1 MKPRLFLWRWRGRA
15 PFGSAFW
22 LCLFPLAACTNE
34 VEKPTPPLAEVA
46 EVAVPS
52 VAPASLLH
60 DAAALKAALSR
71 LTGPQVLPIRALAL
85 RIYPDRVLLQL
96 QDPAQPLA
104 VQQYRFKAGEVLGP
118 TPVRLTGP
126 GELKDN
132 LFPLKYAD
140 LEVIPRL
147 VKQAERR
154 TALPDARALSLTLS
168 RNLPGSM
175 DIRFVVQVESAGGK
189 RRVSARKDGRIL
201 AVELLP

>member
-1 MKPRLFLWRWRGRA
+1 MRSWPFLSRCLGGA
-15 PFGSAFW
+15 PFRGVYW
-22 LCLFPLAACTNE
+22 LWCLFSLGGCADE
-34 VEKPTPPLAEVA
+34 VQKPTPPLLAEVA
-46 EVAVPS
+46 MPRVAGV
-52 VAPASLLH
+52 SLLH
-60 DAAALKAALSR
+60 DATALKAALSR
-71 LTGPQVLPIRALAL
+71 LTERQTLPIRALAL

-104 VQQYRFKAGEVLGP
+104 VQQYLFKAGEVLGP

-140 LEVIPRL
+140 LEGIPRL

-154 TALPDARALSLTLS
+154 AALPEGRAVGVTLA

-175 DIRFVVQVESAGGK
+175 DIRFVVQVESAGAS

-201 AVELLP
+201 AVEVLP

>member
-1 MKPRLFLWRWRGRA
+1 MKSWLFLRRWLGGA
-15 PFGSAFW
+15 PFRGAFW
-22 LCLFPLAACTNE
+22 LWCLFSLLACADE
-34 VEKPTPPLAEVA
+34 VAKPTPPLLA

-52 VAPASLLH
+52 VAPVSLLH

-71 LTGPQVLPIRALAL
+71 LTELQASPIRALAL

-132 LFPLKYAD
+132 LFPLKYAN
-140 LEVIPRL
+140 LEAIPRL

-154 TALPDARALSLTLS
+154 AALPEARAVGMTLG

-175 DIRFVVQVESAGGK
+175 DIRFVVQVESPGGR

-201 AVELLP
+201 AVEVLP